1 MIERD
6 RRLAQLGQPLGSITA
21 ASGALD
27 GTTVC
32 SDEAI
37 VAHKGSSPATRV
49 HHTHEGQTYK
59 FTHLEPHTETF
70 VRPAAKDQPSESFT
84 VDIRYSDHCF
94 TRSPRPGENYPAEL
108 VYRNGDKKIRL
119 FCPKRNEMSK
129 LLPNLI
135 RSLPDRK
142 PQHNGNN
149 GNFFT
154 IDAMDLNGDP
164 VKYIIIFNVRKS
176 GKGRMELLVETAYTE
191 DPDYGSAPLTGRRV
205 RFWIILNNTHKGLKI
220 HR

>member
-6 RRLAQLGQPLGSITA
+6 RKLTQPGQPLEPTTA
-21 ASGALD
+21 SAALSGK
-27 GTTVC
+27 TVR
-32 SDEAI
+32 SNGAI
-37 VAHKGSSPATRV
+37 AAHKEWSPLARI
-49 HHTHEGQTYK
+49 HHSYEGQTYK
-59 FTHLEPHTETF
+59 FAHLEPHTETF
-70 VRPAAKDQPSESFT
+70 VRPATKDQPSETFT

-94 TRSPRPGENYPAEL
+94 TRSPTPGENFAAEL

-129 LLPNLI
+129 LLPGLI
-135 RSLPDRK
+135 RSLPERK
-142 PQHNGNN
+142 PQHNGSN

-154 IDAMDLNGDP
+154 IDALDLNGDP

-176 GKGRMELLVETAYTE
+176 GKGRMELLVETAYIE
-191 DPDYGSAPLTGRRV
+191 DPGFGSAPLTGRRV
-205 RFWIILNNTHKGLKI
+205 RFWIILNNTYKGLKI